1 MTILT
6 PEVQYRSTAFYGK
19 SMRREFRY
27 ARHPSVF
34 TSQCSKAL
42 PCARMKDE
50 KGTAFK
56 PYLSRRHVFK
66 RYVSICQ
73 LTGCY
78 PHAVNVGFCI
88 VTLEILDEKEK
99 KN

>member
-1 MTILT
+1 MKK
-6 PEVQYRSTAFYGK
+6 AA
-19 SMRREFRY
+19 MRWEIRK
-27 ARHPSVF
+27 ARHPPVF
-34 TSQCSKAL
+34 TAQCSKAV
-42 PCARMKDE
+42 PRARMKDE

-66 RYVSICQ
+66 WYVSICQ

-78 PHAVNVGFCI
+78 PYTVNVRFCI
-88 VTLEILDEKEK
+88 VTLEVLDEKEK